1 MVAHACL
8 GAADG
13 AGPLLDGL
21 RDPRDLE
28 VSIVVDHP
36 GEGLAGGIWRLDH
49 PRTSTFVFP
58 TSLRLAAARA
68 AVGAEAGVPAL
79 DPGFL
84 ADAATGVTLVSATAA
99 GAGGAL
105 AGARDI
111 VEGMLARCLA
121 AELMGEVDA
130 LPPSQGEPLQ

>member
-68 AVGAEAGVPAL
+68 L